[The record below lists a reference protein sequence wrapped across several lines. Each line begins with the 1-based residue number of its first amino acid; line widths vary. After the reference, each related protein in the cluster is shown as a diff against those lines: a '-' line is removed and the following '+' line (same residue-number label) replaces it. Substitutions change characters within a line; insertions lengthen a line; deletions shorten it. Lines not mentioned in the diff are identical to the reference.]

1 MPRRF
6 ATIAAFMSVLAL
18 SIPAAAQVT
27 RDRDPNPAL
36 WQSTPDAAAL
46 GPAGRG
52 FLEFGHTDWDGD
64 WLASAGLGV
73 KGGMLHFTY
82 GQSDLYRDYAL
93 GYARRIVEHSLG
105 VFGSWGTGIDF
116 TGAHQT
122 GPGPFGDAT
131 AARLT
136 IPLSLR
142 WGSPSGLSISPYVAP
157 YAEMGNAEHVRFSTD
172 CSTGTCTFSDQ
183 HWPGRTYSTGI
194 GIGAQITAWRLG
206 LTVGAMGVPMGLRKY
221 GNGQWQ
227 ASAGVR
233 VRF

>member
-1 MPRRF
+1 MRGPENGAKRPPLRSGPVSFGNSCASFSSLTVDGTSPPRGVAMPRRF

-136 IPLSLR
+136 IPLS
-142 WGSPSGLSISPYVAP
+142 
-157 YAEMGNAEHVRFSTD
+157 
-172 CSTGTCTFSDQ
+172 
-183 HWPGRTYSTGI
+183 
-194 GIGAQITAWRLG
+194 
-206 LTVGAMGVPMGLRKY
+206 
-221 GNGQWQ
+221 
-227 ASAGVR
+227 
-233 VRF
+233 